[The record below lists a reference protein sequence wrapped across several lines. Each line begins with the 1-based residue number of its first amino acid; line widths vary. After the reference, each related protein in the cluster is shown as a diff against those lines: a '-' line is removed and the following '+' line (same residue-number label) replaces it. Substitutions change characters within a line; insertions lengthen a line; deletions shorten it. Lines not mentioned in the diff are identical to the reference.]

1 MAGEN
6 QDTAEAANRERL
18 AELGAL
24 AGGLVHELKNP
35 LGVIMLNAELLRQ
48 QVDGMAMAESER
60 ERMRRRLDRI
70 LGSSRNLQ
78 EVASSFL
85 GFARPQRPDPEAIDL
100 NALLAEVA
108 DEQHEFDEHQGITTT
123 LRLDPAL
130 PLVPADRLQLRS
142 VFGNILKNA
151 REALRERTGERRV
164 LVVSRAAPGLAR
176 VMIINNGPPI
186 PETVLAHL
194 FQPFSS
200 GKEDGTG
207 LGLAIVRR
215 LMDLHHGRVEVSSDP
230 QQGVSF
236 TLEFPTSLGAAQTR
250 AQLPLPDAETE
261 VRDDAASNERAR
273 DALPDP
279 PTRAR
284 TRRRAR
290 GSRSSPSD
298 A

>member
-1 MAGEN
+1 MTAEDQEG
-6 QDTAEAANRERL
+6 AEAANRERL

-48 QVDGMAMAESER
+48 QVDGMAMAEPER

-85 GFARPQRPDPEAIDL
+85 GFARPQRPDPEAIDI

-108 DEQHEFDEHQGITTT
+108 DEQHELDEHECIITT

-151 REALRERTGERRV
+151 REALRERAGERRV
-164 LVVSRAAPGLAR
+164 LVISRAAPGLAR

-186 PETVLAHL
+186 PEMVLAHL

-236 TLEFPTSLGAAQTR
+236 TLEFPTSLGAAQNR
-250 AQLPLPDAETE
+250 AQLPLPDAEAE
-261 VRDDAASNERAR
+261 VRDDAAANGRAR
-273 DALPDP
+273 DALPPP
-279 PTRAR
+279 PTPAGAG
-284 TRRRAR
+284 RRAR